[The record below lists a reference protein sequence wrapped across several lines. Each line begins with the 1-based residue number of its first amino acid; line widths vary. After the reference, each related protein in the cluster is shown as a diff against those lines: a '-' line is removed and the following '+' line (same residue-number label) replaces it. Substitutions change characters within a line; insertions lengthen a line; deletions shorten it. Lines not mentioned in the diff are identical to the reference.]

1 MFPLGT
7 ALLPGGELPL
17 RVFEPRYRQMV
28 DDLMEESDGRPVVRF
43 GVVLIARGSEVGG
56 GEVRCDAGTMVLADV
71 TDRLPD
77 GRALLAGTGIGR
89 FRVVEWLPD
98 DPYPRARIEVLPEP
112 EPAEADLERLHS
124 IDQRLRVVMRQTL
137 EAAGK
142 DVDTIFAAL
151 DIIDADPLMADVSPI
166 YRWANRLQVEPHD
179 QQRLLEAADP
189 AGQLDVLED
198 VMEGLEARAAFGRG

>member
-7 ALLPGGELPL
+7 AVLPGGEVPL

-28 DDLMEESDGRPVVRF
+28 GDLMAESDGRPVVRF
-43 GVVLIARGSEVGG
+43 GVVLIARGPEVGG
-56 GEVRCDAGTMVLADV
+56 GEVRCDAGTLVLADV

-77 GRALLAGTGIGR
+77 GRALLAGTGTSR

-98 DPYPRARIEVLPEP
+98 DPYPRARIEVLA
-112 EPAEADLERLHS
+112 EPALSDAHLERLHE
-124 IDQRLRVVMRQTL
+124 IDRRLRVVLRGIL

-142 DVDTIFAAL
+142 DADAVFAAL
-151 DIIDADPLMADVSPI
+151 DIVDADPLMADVSPI
-166 YRWANRLQVEPHD
+166 YRWANRLRIEPHD

-189 AGQLDVLED
+189 AAQLDVLD
-198 VMEGLEARAAFGRG
+198 YVVEGLEARAAFGGS